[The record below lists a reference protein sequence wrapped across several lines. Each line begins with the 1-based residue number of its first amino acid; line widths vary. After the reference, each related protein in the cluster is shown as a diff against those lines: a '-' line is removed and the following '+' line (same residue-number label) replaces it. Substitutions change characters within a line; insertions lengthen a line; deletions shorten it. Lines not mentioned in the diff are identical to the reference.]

1 MGGRIR
7 RRDELRRD
15 LARPT
20 KGGVIE
26 GCKILLHSAA
36 CVFGGTLLGP
46 LGSRD
51 RTLLVGVRHDQAG
64 IGRKPFAADQPC
76 RNARFH
82 DMLEDTAE
90 NITVTEPLI
99 AGARERREI
108 RDLVLD

>member
-7 RRDELRRD
+7 RRDS
-15 LARPT
+15 
-20 KGGVIE
+20 VIE
-26 GCKILLHSAA
+26 RCKILFYRTA
-36 CVFGGTLLGP
+36 CAFGGTLLVP
-46 LGSRD
+46 FGSRD

-64 IGRKPFAADQPC
+64 IDRKPFAADQPC

-82 DMLEDTAE
+82 DILEDTAE